1 MALADNKYDDD
12 SFFDDDDGDELLQK
26 LIMGEASVENNTVVP
41 TQFNTSSVCSGLQN
55 STKPSSVDDSGVDD
69 AMKSRLYLAEGE
81 IAILRSQLQL
91 FQQQKQAEIA
101 KLQNTYFEYKN
112 STEEE
117 VKTLKFSV
125 QQLKDEKQFL
135 DNELRTLATVKK
147 RKISDNVPP
156 QPVVQNA
163 SQNALDTDFKINDD
177 NNTSIA
183 PSVPILQPKVSTT
196 SSDSSMFM
204 DQLWNHCIVGSNRTS
219 VNFLGK
225 ICVEYELKIN
235 DFVLLK
241 KTPISSAIVN
251 YFMDKK
257 HLRLDELVDDF
268 CITFVNVCMELLET
282 KFMVSVPFLLSLIH
296 CALSYRPVA
305 ISQSLITKLLESF
318 TKITKDLSFL
328 LDSNSNEEDFINYH
342 DVPSQVMIIEKFIFI
357 CCHDILE
364 TLTLLATQY
373 GPEFITTIWKDD
385 ALPIELIRRCL
396 PGNSER
402 FVNSAQV
409 NLAYNFVEMLQYSI
423 TESTFAYN
431 NSPQLTDSE
440 IFSSLLKIFLIDL
453 PIKDD
458 FMFYGLN
465 RILGNNTDFDKIQ
478 SIVPVDE
485 DSFGNTMIK
494 LPQPI
499 PFDLLY
505 QNQKN
510 MTLRHT
516 LLYNHECHLL
526 NLRIRVATLIESYI
540 VNKESIQTLQDKEY
554 FKSLIRIIGFEQISI
569 LNSPR
574 SQYVDKRIQIISK
587 LIKIIYFITQDIT
600 DVSDLIFPETMYELF
615 VVILR
620 VAFSTE
626 SLSTDAHKFLT
637 EVRTSGNLK
646 ISVFNESCEAKARE
660 LNHIDVS
667 EKDGKLIADV
677 ESDYANGMEFPYESE
692 TVELAREILNQF
704 VTHQE
709 ADNIY
714 FSMNYE
720 EDGGFDEMEL
730 VQ

>member
-12 SFFDDDDGDELLQK
+12 SFFDDDDDDELLQK

-41 TQFNTSSVCSGLQN
+41 TQFNTSSVSSGAQN
-55 STKPSSVDDSGVDD
+55 STKPSSVDVSGMDD
-69 AMKSRLYLAEGE
+69 TMKSRLFQAEGE

-91 FQQQKQAEIA
+91 FQQQKQAEIV

-117 VKTLKFSV
+117 AKSLKFSV

-147 RKISDNVPP
+147 RKISDNSPP
-156 QPVVQNA
+156 QPVVQNV
-163 SQNALDTDFKINDD
+163 QNGSDFKTNGF

-183 PSVPILQPKVSTT
+183 PSVPILQPKASSI

-204 DQLWNHCIVGSNRTS
+204 DQLWNHCIVGSNRTC
-219 VNFLGK
+219 VNFLSK
-225 ICVEYELKIN
+225 ICLEYELKIN

-241 KTPISSAIVN
+241 KTPISSAIVD

-257 HLRLDELVDDF
+257 HLRLDELIDDF
-268 CITFVNVCMELLET
+268 CITFVKVCMELLET
-282 KFMVSVPFLLSLIH
+282 KFIVSVPFLLSLIH

-305 ISQSLITKLLESF
+305 VSQGLITKLLSSF
-318 TKITKDLSFL
+318 TKIAKDLSFL

-373 GPEFITTIWKDD
+373 GSDFITTIWQDD
-385 ALPIELIRRCL
+385 VLPIDLIRRCL

-402 FVNSAQV
+402 FVNSAQI
-409 NLAYNFVEMLQYSI
+409 NLAYNFVEMLKYSI

-431 NSPQLTDSE
+431 NSPQLTDDE

-478 SIVPVDE
+478 STVPADE
-485 DSFGNTMIK
+485 DSLGNTMIK

-499 PFDLLY
+499 PFDLLD
-505 QNQKN
+505 QNQN
-510 MTLRHT
+510 SLSLRHT

-526 NLRIRVATLIESYI
+526 NLRIQVATLIESYI
-540 VNKESIQTLQDKEY
+540 TNKEVIQTLQDKEY

-587 LIKIIYFITQDIT
+587 LIKIVYFITQDIT

-637 EVRTSGNLK
+637 EIRTSGNLK
-646 ISVFNESCEAKARE
+646 IPVFNESCESKARE
-660 LNHIDVS
+660 LNHIEVA
-667 EKDGKLIADV
+667 EKDGKLIANV
-677 ESDYANGMEFPYESE
+677 ESDYANGMEFPYESDI
-692 TVELAREILNQF
+692 VELAREILNQF